1 MSYGSEKKMK
11 RVDSGKRIMGLPL
24 NGNNNENIASIEGS
38 TKFEDYEKNNTEK
51 VLWSLQKSTNGGDK
65 GVGGILPQNLFQGND
80 GNIKKKSRINKY
92 FIIFQIY

>member
-38 TKFEDYEKNNTEK
+38 TKFEDYEKNFNK
-51 VLWSLQKSTNGGDK
+51 KINFYFDYFLW
-65 GVGGILPQNLFQGND
+65 
-80 GNIKKKSRINKY
+80 R
-92 FIIFQIY
+92 